1 MFGSLNVIKSSKQ
14 LMIFKPI
21 SRTFKD
27 ADSIKGT
34 MRSKN
39 VGVELFK
46 MISHSDE
53 LVFSTISTNR
63 GALVP
68 EGLRTADVHAP
79 LLSEHAGK

>member
-1 MFGSLNVIKSSKQ
+1 MLESLNVNKSSKQ

-21 SRTFKD
+21 SRTVKD

-39 VGVELFK
+39 VGVELFR
-46 MISHSDE
+46 MISYPDE
-53 LVFSTISTNR
+53 LVFSTNR

-68 EGLRTADVHAP
+68 EELRTAEVHVP
-79 LLSEHAGK
+79 LLSEQAAK

>member
-14 LMIFKPI
+14 LMIFKPF
-21 SRTFKD
+21 SRTVKD
-27 ADSIKGT
+27 ADGIKGT
-34 MRSKN
+34 MRSEN

-53 LVFSTISTNR
+53 LVFSTNR
-63 GALVP
+63 GALVQK
-68 EGLRTADVHAP
+68 GLRTADVRVP

>member
-1 MFGSLNVIKSSKQ
+1 MFGSLNVNKSSKQ

-21 SRTFKD
+21 SRAVKD

-34 MRSKN
+34 IRSKI

-53 LVFSTISTNR
+53 LVFSTNR
-63 GALVP
+63 GAPVP

>member
-1 MFGSLNVIKSSKQ
+1 MFESLNVNKSSKQ

-53 LVFSTISTNR
+53 LVFSTNR
-63 GALVP
+63 GALVQK
-68 EGLRTADVHAP
+68 GLRTADVRVP

>member
-1 MFGSLNVIKSSKQ
+1 MFESLNENKSSQQ
-14 LMIFKPI
+14 LMIFKQI
-21 SRTFKD
+21 SRTVKD
-27 ADSIKGT
+27 ADSIKRT
-34 MRSKN
+34 RRSKN

-46 MISHSDE
+46 MISYSDE
-53 LVFSTISTNR
+53 LVFSTNR

>member
-1 MFGSLNVIKSSKQ
+1 
-14 LMIFKPI
+14 MIFKPI
-21 SRTFKD
+21 SKTFKD

-34 MRSKN
+34 MRSKD
-39 VGVELFK
+39 VGVVIFK

-53 LVFSTISTNR
+53 LVFSTNR
-63 GALVP
+63 EALVP

>member
-1 MFGSLNVIKSSKQ
+1 MFEILNVNKSSKQ

-21 SRTFKD
+21 SRTVKD

-46 MISHSDE
+46 MISYSDAS
-53 LVFSTISTNR
+53 VFSTNR

-68 EGLRTADVHAP
+68 EELRTAEVHAP
-79 LLSEHAGK
+79 LLSEQAGK

>member
-1 MFGSLNVIKSSKQ
+1 MFGSLNVNKSSKQ

-21 SRTFKD
+21 SRTVKD

-34 MRSKN
+34 MRSKI

-46 MISHSDE
+46 MISYYDE
-53 LVFSTISTNR
+53 LVFPTNR
-63 GALVP
+63 GAPVP

-79 LLSEHAGK
+79 LLLEHAGK

>member
-1 MFGSLNVIKSSKQ
+1 MFESLNVNKSSKQ
-14 LMIFKPI
+14 LIIFKPI
-21 SRTFKD
+21 SRTVKD

-53 LVFSTISTNR
+53 LVFSTNR
-63 GALVP
+63 GALVQK
-68 EGLRTADVHAP
+68 GLRTADVRVP

>member
-1 MFGSLNVIKSSKQ
+1 MFGSLNVNKSSKQ

-21 SRTFKD
+21 SMTVKD

-34 MRSKN
+34 MRSKI

-46 MISHSDE
+46 MNSYYDE
-53 LVFSTISTNR
+53 LVFPTNR

-68 EGLRTADVHAP
+68 DELTTAEVQAP
-79 LLSEHAGK
+79 LLSEQAGK

>member
-1 MFGSLNVIKSSKQ
+1 MFGSLNVTKSSKQ

-21 SRTFKD
+21 SRTVKD

-46 MISHSDE
+46 MISHSE
-53 LVFSTISTNR
+53 LVFSTNR

-68 EGLRTADVHAP
+68 EELRTEDVHAP
-79 LLSEHAGK
+79 LLSENAGK

>member
-53 LVFSTISTNR
+53 LVFSTNR
-63 GALVP
+63 GAPVP

-79 LLSEHAGK
+79 LLLEHAGK

>member
-21 SRTFKD
+21 SRTVKD

-53 LVFSTISTNR
+53 LVFSTNR
-63 GALVP
+63 GALVQK
-68 EGLRTADVHAP
+68 GLRTADVHAP

>member
-1 MFGSLNVIKSSKQ
+1 MFGRLNVNKSSKQ
-14 LMIFKPI
+14 LMMFKPI
-21 SRTFKD
+21 SRTVKD

-39 VGVELFK
+39 VGVESFK

-53 LVFSTISTNR
+53 LVFSTNR

-79 LLSEHAGK
+79 LLSEHSGK

>member
-34 MRSKN
+34 MRFKN

-46 MISHSDE
+46 MVSHSDE
-53 LVFSTISTNR
+53 LVFSTNR

-68 EGLRTADVHAP
+68 EELRTAEVHAP
-79 LLSEHAGK
+79 LLSEQAGE

>member
-21 SRTFKD
+21 SRTVKD

-34 MRSKN
+34 MRFKN

-46 MISHSDE
+46 MISYSDAS
-53 LVFSTISTNR
+53 VFSTNR

-68 EGLRTADVHAP
+68 EELRTAEVHAP
-79 LLSEHAGK
+79 LLPEQAGK

>member
-1 MFGSLNVIKSSKQ
+1 MFESLNVNKSSKQ

-21 SRTFKD
+21 SRTVKD

-46 MISHSDE
+46 MISYSFE
-53 LVFSTISTNR
+53 LVFSTNR

-68 EGLRTADVHAP
+68 EELRTGEVHAP
-79 LLSEHAGK
+79 LLSEQAGK